1 MGVTSPVMVM
11 AAVVEMMPARPMV
24 VVPPRTVMVVPAV
37 MAAVVPMAAV
47 MVMTP
52 VLHGGRETFGRDLA
66 RRRPR
71 RSRRGGCRE
80 TDRETGGDDD
90 LAYHV
95 CSLLDGLGVAGMTG
109 PRLDHD
115 RIVRQ

>member
-1 MGVTSPVMVM
+1 MMVM

-24 VVPPRTVMVVPAV
+24 VVPPRAVMMVPTVMAPVVV
-37 MAAVVPMAAV
+37 MAPV

-66 RRRPR
+66 GRRPH
-71 RSRRGGCRE
+71 RGGGGGGCE

-95 CSLLDGLGVAGMTG
+95 CSLLDGLGLLA
-109 PRLDHD
+109 
-115 RIVRQ
+115 